1 MLVLN
6 LDGTTASAALPNR
19 ARDLTSDPANHATFG
34 TLDIRR
40 RLVNATGA
48 PMTRL
53 RFRVVDVS
61 TFPAPSGI
69 ADLRPL
75 TSTDLIVNG
84 INDADTCL
92 GAAPCTVTVMGT
104 TLEQPP
110 TQTDGGGFN
119 SSLSADAVTLA
130 TPLAP
135 GDSINLHFLLGV
147 QQTGS
152 FKFFVNIE
160 LLTDQSGG
168 ELLRPAPAASLR
180 KVGRGTVVKTANPAA
195 TAAPLPAQVSPR
207 TAPQKPVKIRL
218 KDTTFR
224 VRNMMY

>member
-1 MLVLN
+1 F
-6 LDGTTASAALPNR
+6 
-19 ARDLTSDPANHATFG
+19 TSDPANNSTFG

-40 RLVNATGA
+40 RIVNATGF
-48 PMTRL
+48 PVTRL
-53 RFRVVDVS
+53 RFRVVDIS
-61 TFPAPSGI
+61 TLPAPSGI
-69 ADLRPL
+69 ADLRPR
-75 TSTDLIVNG
+75 TSSDLEVSG

-92 GAAPCTVTVMGT
+92 GETPCTVIVSGT

-110 TQTDGGGFN
+110 TQNIGGGFN
-119 SSLSADAVTLA
+119 SSLSADQVTLA

-168 ELLRPAPAASLR
+168 ELLRPASAPSPAAR
-180 KVGRGTVVKTANPAA
+180 KVVKGTVVKSVT
-195 TAAPLPAQVSPR
+195 
-207 TAPQKPVKIRL
+207 TAPAPAPPPAVEKLP
-218 KDTTFR
+218 
-224 VRNMMY
+224 